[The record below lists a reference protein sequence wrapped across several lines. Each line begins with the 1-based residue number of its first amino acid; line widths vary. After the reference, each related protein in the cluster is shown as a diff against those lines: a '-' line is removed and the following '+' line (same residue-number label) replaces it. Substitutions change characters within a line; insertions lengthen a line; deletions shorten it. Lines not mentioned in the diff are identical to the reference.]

1 MVVIQNLEK
10 LMQIIN
16 DMRELKG
23 LRSLEYD
30 GAITLRDD
38 LGLDSL
44 DLAEL
49 TVKVEKE
56 YGVDIFESGNVS
68 TLDEVARKLS

>member
-1 MVVIQNLEK
+1 
-10 LMQIIN
+10 MQIIN